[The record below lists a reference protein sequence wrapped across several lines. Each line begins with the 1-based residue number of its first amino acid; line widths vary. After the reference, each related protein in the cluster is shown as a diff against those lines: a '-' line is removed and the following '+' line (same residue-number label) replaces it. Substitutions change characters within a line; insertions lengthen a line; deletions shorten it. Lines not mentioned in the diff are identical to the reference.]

1 MLKKRTALE
10 RLLAAFLCVVLL
22 VGLLPMSIF
31 QATAEDN
38 IGDGVDVT
46 YVAAVGEDQYATLAE
61 AVAVGGEVTL
71 LADVALTEA
80 LVVERDVTIT
90 GNYTISSNVTD
101 AIVVKAGT
109 LTLGAGVK
117 VVGTSAVL
125 YGNGG
130 NIVING
136 ATVKLNNANCQYSA
150 VYFDG
155 GKLTVNSGS
164 ISANNASTT
173 VIMDNGTTMNINGGT
188 LSSALGSVVV
198 AKNGAKVTMTAG
210 AVSTDAVD
218 AEGREYTALYSI
230 SGGSITISGGTIN
243 APVRPADE
251 SSSVSVSG
259 GTFTTDVT
267 EYCVDGVVVI
277 DNGDGTYTVRKK
289 QDQNAQI
296 SEAATIQVDE
306 ETTVSVTGAAEG
318 AAVSFSTENADI
330 IELTDNG
337 DGTAT
342 VKGVGAG
349 TATVTAKVSE
359 TDLYN
364 AAELSVEITV
374 EPLEAPEGN
383 GFAVESDTIVL
394 NQTKQ
399 YAVTIPQEYKRVTV
413 ESGNETVATA
423 QYENGIVKVTGVSVG
438 TAEITL
444 KLRSMRYA
452 PVDYKLQI
460 TVKAEQDELVL
471 DCPAAITYN
480 EYENNQLTVSVTGG
494 SANGAVTYKSSDPA
508 VISADGNVLTVH
520 KSGTATITATMAGN
534 ESYVEVSDSVTVTV
548 SKADQ
553 DLGINAGDEI
563 YNSEDSYTIP
573 FNSAT
578 GNYAADRFVYAH
590 YKTGLENS
598 TFENGV
604 LTIGE
609 GDSGIITVEVYNE
622 GNECYNRWPSNGV
635 YRFNLTVKEIEI
647 SGPVFTLTG
656 TEGDNGWYTSNVVVS
671 GVNDKGEVLVFSE
684 KKNQTAETTYTLST
698 EGETDLSL
706 WAKPK
711 WMKDQG
717 KNGKTKMHIGII
729 KIDKTV
735 PTIEMGDPE
744 YAGDF
749 GDILGEIFTLGVY
762 SSPVNLPLTAADSV
776 SGVAAIHYSTDGG
789 KTWTEVKGD
798 KATIT
803 VSQSYDANQIVYYS
817 VDNAGLASNQVV
829 HDEEI
834 IFDTVDPTAAITL
847 SEAKQVVGTKHY
859 YNAAATVTVTVTEA
873 NFDGKHITIKDN
885 DSTYKNVSWTDGEND
900 THTATVT
907 VSAEGEH
914 VVTVEGTDKSGRPL
928 AKVSSE
934 TIVIDTQA
942 PVSSISYGNDV
953 WGAVLES
960 LTFGYYKSEATV
972 TIQATDKT
980 SFVDVIWYN
989 YNGTDISAEPDKD
1002 GKITFSIPAD
1012 YNGQVTYWA
1021 VDAATNEEAHK
1032 TGKVTLIVD
1041 DDAPELVSVVWSEA
1055 KQTKDSVHYY
1065 DGNAVATVTI
1075 KEVNFFE
1082 GKAAEDGRGAG
1093 VLVYDNGNEIKFD
1106 GAWAAA
1112 TDENG
1117 AVIADT
1123 WVNTVTLTDDDDHNL
1138 QVTYTDRSKNEM
1150 SSYGSDKIVIDAT
1163 APVLSVSYAE
1173 EPKPNEVDGHRYYQG
1188 TASITLTVEE
1198 HNFNED
1204 DVNFVITAVNAA
1216 GTDISASAAPTYS
1229 AWTHDGDKHSVT
1241 LTFAS
1246 DANYTLDATYSD
1258 LALRP
1263 SNDLETQVFTVDT
1276 VDPTVSVSYDPDVAV
1291 KLTVDDRDYYQATQT
1306 ATVTVIEQNFSEDGV
1321 EFIITGKNSDGAEQT
1336 VSPTYSAWTH
1346 SGEKHT
1352 ATVTFSADSNYTL
1365 DVKCTDLALREGKL
1379 GEELFTVDTNAPT
1392 DLNIS
1397 FSAHNEEG
1405 GVFYFGSAATVY
1417 LSAKD
1422 ATAGVDAFDYTYT
1435 VGSGVSSVNNGGS
1448 GTVNTSHEDG
1458 AYKAEFKIEPQFN
1471 GTVSFTAADRST
1483 NSTTENGTQ
1492 TIVVDS
1498 IAPTAVVTYN
1508 APYKTQGGAS
1518 YYAGDINATIVIT
1531 EANFF
1536 SEDVSVLVTRD
1547 GKSYPVKIRWTNNST
1562 DKHTGT
1568 FTLAE
1573 DGDYV
1578 VNVTYTD
1585 RSGNAMKA
1593 YTSEQLTRDTVQPTV
1608 QVSNV
1613 EHNSANTAKPY
1624 SFTITADDINIDTST
1639 FKPVL
1644 TAVVLAADGTFTEK
1658 TIDLGS
1664 QVAVKNGQT
1673 YAYEIADLAED
1684 AIYTLTCTVKDLA
1697 GNTYSQMVLDDGK
1710 AYSEV
1715 QFSIN
1720 RDGSTFLLGEYT
1732 KEVVG
1737 NYYNKD
1743 ITEDIVVIEI
1753 NADELSE
1760 HAVTLN
1766 GKTLAEGSDYTVTAE
1781 GGNGSWMQYTYSVN
1795 KDLFADEGEYQ
1806 LVISSTDKAG
1816 NAAFSDVKNAVV
1828 RFVVDRTAPVITVTG
1843 MANNGRYQTESQTVT
1858 LIPTD
1863 AGGALSYIKVVLVD
1877 DNGKILDTLLEL
1889 SGEDLAEALEAGEG
1903 ALNFQIGEGLYQN
1916 VQVICHDSAIGEEN
1930 FNTYDETFTNL
1941 SVSTNGFMIFWANKP
1956 VRNILIIVLVL
1967 LIAFLIFLFA
1977 RKKKKEQ

>member
-1 MLKKRTALE
+1 MKKRTALE

-31 QATAEDN
+31 RATAEDTTGDATGETVVDPTEEPTEEPTEDPGEDN
-38 IGDGVDVT
+38 QQEQAVSLGTVETATPGMGVSGNGTAAVGVANNDFITLQWVEADASIGRVNAGGYVDVKIIAPADVAANATFDCYRATGVNSMDVDYAANKDAGKDYITMWAVVTQDMLNSGDVT
-46 YVAAVGEDQYATLAE
+46 Y
-61 AVAVGGEVTL
+61 
-71 LADVALTEA
+71 
-80 LVVERDVTIT
+80 
-90 GNYTISSNVTD
+90 
-101 AIVVKAGT
+101 KW
-109 LTLGAGVK
+109 
-117 VVGTSAVL
+117 
-125 YGNGG
+125 
-130 NIVING
+130 
-136 ATVKLNNANCQYSA
+136 
-150 VYFDG
+150 
-155 GKLTVNSGS
+155 
-164 ISANNASTT
+164 
-173 VIMDNGTTMNINGGT
+173 IMDW
-188 LSSALGSVVV
+188 
-198 AKNGAKVTMTAG
+198 
-210 AVSTDAVD
+210 
-218 AEGREYTALYSI
+218 
-230 SGGSITISGGTIN
+230 
-243 APVRPADE
+243 
-251 SSSVSVSG
+251 
-259 GTFTTDVT
+259 
-267 EYCVDGVVVI
+267 
-277 DNGDGTYTVRKK
+277 NGDGTDDQTVTLKLDN
-289 QDQNAQI
+289 DQVILLGADGEAVYKPAQNPKI
-296 SEAATIQVDE
+296 SEVAAIQVDE
-306 ETTVSVTGAAEG
+306 ETVVSVTDYAEG
-318 AAVSFSTENADI
+318 ATVSFSTENADI
-330 IELTDNG
+330 IALTDNG
-337 DGTAT
+337 NGTAT

-349 TATVTAKVSE
+349 TATVVAKISE
-359 TDLYN
+359 TETYA

-374 EPLEAPEGN
+374 EPLAAPEGY

-394 NQTKQ
+394 DQVKQ
-399 YAVTIPQEYKRVTV
+399 YAVAVPPQYRDISV
-413 ESGNETVATA
+413 ESGDEDIATA
-423 QYENGIVKVTGVSVG
+423 EYKDGVVTVTGEGVG
-438 TAEITL
+438 NVTITL
-444 KLRSMRYA
+444 KLRSNRFA

-460 TVKAEQDELVL
+460 AVKEEQDELVL
-471 DCPAAITYN
+471 DCPDAITYN

-494 SANGAVTYKSSDPA
+494 STGGDVTYESSDPA
-508 VISADGNVLTVH
+508 VISVTGNVLTVH
-520 KSGTATITATMAGN
+520 KSGTATITATMAGD
-534 ESYVEVSDSVTVTV
+534 ETYVEVSDSVTVAV
-548 SKADQ
+548 RKADQ
-553 DLGINAGDEI
+553 DLGIDAGDEI
-563 YNSEDSYTIP
+563 DNSEDSYTIQ

-578 GNYAADRFVYAH
+578 GNYAADKFVYTYA
-590 YKTGLENS
+590 KNGLENS

-622 GNECYNRWPSNGV
+622 GNECYNRWPANGV
-635 YRFNLTVKEIEI
+635 YRFDLTVKEIEI

-656 TEGDNGWYTSNVVVS
+656 TEGDNGWYISNVVVS

-717 KNGKTKMHIGII
+717 MNGKKYMHIGLI
-729 KIDKTV
+729 KIDKTL
-735 PTIEMGDPE
+735 PTIEMGDPV
-744 YAGDF
+744 YAGDL
-749 GDILGEIFTLGVY
+749 GDVLGEIFTLGFY

-789 KTWTEVKGD
+789 ATWTEVKGD

-834 IFDTVDPTAAITL
+834 VFDTTDPTAAITL

-859 YNAAATVTVTVTEA
+859 YNAAATATVTVTEA

-885 DSTYKNVSWTDGEND
+885 GNEVKNVTWTDGEND

-960 LTFGYYKSEATV
+960 LTFGYYKAEATV

-980 SFVDVIWYN
+980 SFVDKIWYN
-989 YNGTDISAEPDKD
+989 YNGTDISAEPDQD
-1002 GKITFSIPAD
+1002 GKVTFPIPAD

-1021 VDAATNEEAHK
+1021 VDAAANDETHK

-1055 KQTKDSVHYY
+1055 KQTKNSVHYY

-1082 GKAAEDGRGAG
+1082 GKAAQDGRGAG
-1093 VLVYDNGNEIKFD
+1093 VLVYDNGAEIKFD
-1106 GAWAAA
+1106 GEWAAA

-1123 WVNTVTLTDDDDHNL
+1123 WVNTVTLTDEGDHNL

-1216 GTDISASAAPTYS
+1216 GTDISASAAPSYS

-1263 SNDLETQVFTVDT
+1263 SNDQETQAFTVDT
-1276 VDPTVSVSYDPDVAV
+1276 VDPALSVEYKNTTVKKEVDGRYYYDAV
-1291 KLTVDDRDYYQATQT
+1291 QT
-1306 ATVTVIEQNFSEDGV
+1306 AVITVIEQNFSEDGIEYIV
-1321 EFIITGKNSDGAEQT
+1321 SGKNSAGGDAE
-1336 VSPTYSAWTH
+1336 YNYEAGAWTH

-1352 ATVTFSADSNYTL
+1352 VEVVFADDANYTL

-1422 ATAGVDAFDYTYT
+1422 ATAGVDSFDYTYT
-1435 VGSGVSSVNNGGS
+1435 VGSGVSTVNKGGN
-1448 GTVNTSHEDG
+1448 GTVNTSAENG
-1458 AYKAEFKIEPQFN
+1458 TYKAEFKIDPQFN
-1471 GTVSFTAADRST
+1471 GTVSFTAADRSA
-1483 NSTTENGTQ
+1483 NSATENGTQ

-1536 SEDVSVLVTRD
+1536 SEDVQVTVTRD

-1593 YTSEQLTRDTVQPTV
+1593 YRSEQLTRDTVQPTV
-1608 QVSNV
+1608 TVSNV

-1624 SFTITADDINIDTST
+1624 SFTITADDINIDTAS

-1766 GKTLAEGSDYTVTAE
+1766 GKTLTEGSDYTVTAE

-1877 DNGKILDTLLEL
+1877 DNGEILDTLLEL

-1903 ALNFQIGEGLYQN
+1903 ALTFQIGEGLYQN
-1916 VQVICHDSAIGEEN
+1916 VQIICHDSAVGEEN

-1956 VRNILIIVLVL
+1956 VRNTLIIVLVL

>member
-31 QATAEDN
+31 RATAEDT
-38 IGDGVDVT
+38 IGDSTDETVVDPAEEPTEDPGEGDQQEQAVSLGTVETATPGMGVSGNGTAAVGVANNDLITLQWVEADASIGRVNAGGYVDVKIIAPADVAANATFDCYRATGVNSMDVDYAANKDAGKDYITMWAVVTQDMLNSGDVT
-46 YVAAVGEDQYATLAE
+46 Y
-61 AVAVGGEVTL
+61 
-71 LADVALTEA
+71 
-80 LVVERDVTIT
+80 
-90 GNYTISSNVTD
+90 
-101 AIVVKAGT
+101 KW
-109 LTLGAGVK
+109 
-117 VVGTSAVL
+117 
-125 YGNGG
+125 
-130 NIVING
+130 
-136 ATVKLNNANCQYSA
+136 
-150 VYFDG
+150 
-155 GKLTVNSGS
+155 
-164 ISANNASTT
+164 
-173 VIMDNGTTMNINGGT
+173 IMDW
-188 LSSALGSVVV
+188 
-198 AKNGAKVTMTAG
+198 
-210 AVSTDAVD
+210 
-218 AEGREYTALYSI
+218 
-230 SGGSITISGGTIN
+230 
-243 APVRPADE
+243 
-251 SSSVSVSG
+251 
-259 GTFTTDVT
+259 
-267 EYCVDGVVVI
+267 
-277 DNGDGTYTVRKK
+277 NGDGTDDQTVTLKLDN
-289 QDQNAQI
+289 DQVILLGADGEAVYKPAQNPKI
-296 SEAATIQVDE
+296 SEVATIQVDE
-306 ETTVSVTGAAEG
+306 ETVVSVTDYAEG
-318 AAVSFSTENADI
+318 ATVSFSTENADI
-330 IELTDNG
+330 IALTDNG
-337 DGTAT
+337 NGTAT
-342 VKGVGAG
+342 VKGVGAS
-349 TATVTAKVSE
+349 TATVVAKISE
-359 TDLYN
+359 TATYA

-374 EPLEAPEGN
+374 EPLAAPEGY
-383 GFAVESDTIVL
+383 GFAVESDTIVVD
-394 NQTKQ
+394 QVKQ
-399 YAVTIPQEYKRVTV
+399 YAVSIPEGYRNISV
-413 ESGNETVATA
+413 ESGDEDIATA
-423 QYENGIVKVTGVSVG
+423 EYKDGVVTVTGEGVG
-438 TAEITL
+438 NVTITL
-444 KLRSMRYA
+444 KLRSNRFA

-460 TVKAEQDELVL
+460 AVKEEQDELVL

-494 SANGAVTYKSSDPA
+494 STGGDVTYESSDPA
-508 VISADGNVLTVH
+508 VISVTGNVLTVH
-520 KSGTATITATMAGN
+520 KSGTATITATMAGD
-534 ESYVEVSDSVTVTV
+534 ETYVEVSDSVTVAV
-548 SKADQ
+548 RKADQ
-553 DLGINAGDEI
+553 DLELAKTSDEI
-563 YNSEDSYTIP
+563 ENSEDSYTIP

-578 GNYAADRFVYAH
+578 GNYAADAFEYEVV
-590 YKTGLENS
+590 KS
-598 TFENGV
+598 TFKGSSFENGV
-604 LTIGE
+604 LTISD
-609 GDSGIITVEVYNE
+609 GDSGSIKVKITNK
-622 GNECYNRWPSNGV
+622 GNDCYNPWNNGQPV
-635 YRFNLTVKEIEI
+635 EFTLTVKSVKFNVKFLFNGEEELKEWYTENVKVTGTNVDTGEAMIFSKVWNQEA
-647 SGPVFTLTG
+647 FEQYTLT
-656 TEGDNGWYTSNVVVS
+656 TEGV
-671 GVNDKGEVLVFSE
+671 
-684 KKNQTAETTYTLST
+684 T
-698 EGETDLSL
+698 ELSL
-706 WAKPK
+706 WTKPASWK
-711 WMKDQG
+711 NT
-717 KNGKTKMHIGII
+717 KNGKEEKFVGTIR
-729 KIDKTV
+729 IDKTL
-735 PTIEMGDPE
+735 PTIEMGDPV

-749 GDILGEIFTLGVY
+749 GDVLGEIFTLGFY

-789 KTWTEVKGD
+789 ATWTEVKGD

-834 IFDTVDPTAAITL
+834 VFDTTDPTAAITL

-859 YNAAATVTVTVTEA
+859 YNAAATVTVTVTES

-885 DSTYKNVSWTDGEND
+885 DSTYKSVSWTDGEND

-960 LTFGYYKSEATV
+960 LTFGYYKAEATV
-972 TIQATDKT
+972 TIQAADKT
-980 SFVDVIWYN
+980 SFVDKIWYN
-989 YNGTDISAEPDKD
+989 YNGTDISAEPDQD

-1012 YNGQVTYWA
+1012 FNGQVTYWA
-1021 VDAATNEEAHK
+1021 VDAAANDETHK

-1055 KQTKDSVHYY
+1055 KQTKNSVHYY

-1082 GKAAEDGRGAG
+1082 GKAAQDGRGAG
-1093 VLVYDNGNEIKFD
+1093 VLVYDNGAEIKFD
-1106 GAWAAA
+1106 GEWAAA

-1123 WVNTVTLTDDDDHNL
+1123 WVNTVTLTDEGDHNL

-1163 APVLSVSYAE
+1163 APELSVSYAD
-1173 EPKPNEVDGHRYYQG
+1173 EPKPNDVDGHLYYQSD
-1188 TASITLTVEE
+1188 ASITLTVQE

-1204 DVNFVITAVNAA
+1204 DVNFIITAKNAA
-1216 GTDISASAAPTYS
+1216 GEDISASAAPTYS
-1229 AWTHDGDKHSVT
+1229 NWTHNGDEHSVT
-1241 LTFAS
+1241 LTFSAA
-1246 DANYTLDATYSD
+1246 ANYTLDVTYSD

-1263 SNDLETQVFTVDT
+1263 SNDLEVQVFTVDT
-1276 VDPTVSVSYDPDVAV
+1276 VDPVVSVSYDPNVDS
-1291 KLTVDDRDYYQATQT
+1291 KLQVEDRDYYQATQT
-1306 ATVTVIEQNFSEDGV
+1306 ATITVIEENFSEDGV
-1321 EFIITGKNSDGAEQT
+1321 EYIIGSKNSAGGDVT
-1336 VSPTYSAWTH
+1336 VAPTYSAWTH
-1346 SGEKHT
+1346 SGNKHT
-1352 ATVTFSADSNYTL
+1352 VTVTFADDANYTL
-1365 DVKCTDLALREGKL
+1365 DVKCTDLALREGNL
-1379 GEELFTVDTNAPT
+1379 GEKQFTVDTNAPT

-1422 ATAGVDAFDYTYT
+1422 ATAGVDSFDYTYT
-1435 VGSGVSSVNNGGS
+1435 VGSGVSTVNKGGN
-1448 GTVNTSHEDG
+1448 GTVNTTAENG
-1458 AYKAEFKIEPQFN
+1458 TYKAEFKIDPQFN

-1483 NSTTENGTQ
+1483 NSATENGTQ

-1536 SEDVSVLVTRD
+1536 SEDVQVTVTRD

-1608 QVSNV
+1608 TVSNV

-1624 SFTITADDINIDTST
+1624 SFTITADDINIDTSA

-1644 TAVVLAADGTFTEK
+1644 TAVVLAADGTFAEK

-1766 GKTLAEGSDYTVTAE
+1766 GKTLAEGADYTVTAE

-1795 KDLFADEGEYQ
+1795 KALFADEGEYQ

-1903 ALNFQIGEGLYQN
+1903 ALTFQIGEGLYQN
-1916 VQVICHDSAIGEEN
+1916 VQVICHDSAVGEEN

-1967 LIAFLIFLFA
+1967 LIAFLIFLLA
-1977 RKKKKEQ
+1977 RKKKKQ